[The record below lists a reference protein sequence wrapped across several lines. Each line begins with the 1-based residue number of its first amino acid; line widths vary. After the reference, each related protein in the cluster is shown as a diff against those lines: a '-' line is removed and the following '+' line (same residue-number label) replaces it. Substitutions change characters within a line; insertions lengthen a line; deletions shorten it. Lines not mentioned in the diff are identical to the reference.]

1 MRKMLLLSIFAMIIA
16 SFAMT
21 GCAKQEEIVIEEFEV
36 QDTVT
41 GRDFKVFNIYTDK
54 SSPGNHYVPS
64 GWMGDFS
71 DIKVDDR
78 WMEDAH
84 SGTTCVRIDYLPHR
98 SQGAGWMGVYWQ
110 NPANNWGSKK
120 AGFDLTGAKK
130 LVFWARGEKGGE
142 IISEFKIGGITGEFS
157 DSDSAGIG
165 PAMLTSDWKEY
176 KIDLE
181 GKDMSHI
188 IGGFC
193 LSANA
198 DDNPDGFVI
207 YLDDIK
213 YE

>member
-1 MRKMLLLSIFAMIIA
+1 MLLLSIFAMIIV

-78 WMEDAH
+78 WMENAH
-84 SGTTCVRIDYLPHR
+84 SGTTCMRIEYLPHR

-130 LVFWARGEKGGE
+130 FVFWACGEKGGE

-176 KIDLE
+176 TIDLE
-181 GKDMSHI
+181 GKDLSHI

-207 YLDDIK
+207 YLDDLR